1 MKHIFHIYHPATV
14 FFYIMAAVI
23 FSMVTQNPVCIV
35 ISFLAASGYSI
46 HLNGIKKY
54 LKTLRFIAVLFI
66 IISIMNPIF
75 NQNGITILFY
85 LFGNPVTKE
94 ACLYGFASAGMLSCI
109 LVWFTCY
116 NSLIPN
122 EKFLYLFGRI
132 MPTLALMLS
141 MILRLIP
148 VTRYKIRCI
157 NNASRALGAKAQSK
171 KQRIA
176 HGVRSSSILMS
187 WMMEDSIET
196 TESMNSRGYGC
207 TKRTSFMEYKWTAHD
222 IAALI
227 IMLVFSAV
235 AVYMMIA
242 EFSKF
247 TYYPIMGGELFS
259 SVGILGYIL
268 YAVLL
273 CFPLILELR
282 ETIRWK

>member
-1 MKHIFHIYHPATV
+1 MKHIFHIYHPAV
-14 FFYIMAAVI
+14 AFFYIMAAI
-23 FSMVTQNPVCIV
+23 ILSMVTQNPVCIA
-35 ISFLAASGYSI
+35 ISFFAASGYSI
-46 HLNGIKKY
+46 YLNGIKKY
-54 LKTLRFIAVLFI
+54 LKTLRFIAVLFVV
-66 IISIMNPIF
+66 ISIMNPIF
-75 NQNGITILFY
+75 NQNGVTILFY
-85 LFGNPVTKE
+85 LFSNPVTKE
-94 ACLYGFASAGMLSCI
+94 ACLYGLASSGMLSCI
-109 LVWFTCY
+109 FVWFTCY
-116 NSLIPN
+116 NSLLPN

-132 MPTLALMLS
+132 LPTLALMLS
-141 MILRLIP
+141 MILRLVP

-157 NNASRALGAKAQSK
+157 NNASRALGVKTQSK

-207 TKRTSFMEYKWTAHD
+207 TKRTSFTEYKWTAHD
-222 IAALI
+222 ITAFI
-227 IMLVFSAV
+227 IMAV
-235 AVYMMIA
+235 LCGAAVYMMIA
-242 EFSKF
+242 QFSKF

-259 SVGILGYIL
+259 PIGILGYLL